1 MGFYG
6 GLYFVSKILGA
17 VTGGSKKAPAIA
29 APAAHGHASSS
40 SADIPSVDSP
50 AFGDWLAA
58 PGNVDKF
65 VASFSK

>member
-6 GLYFVSKILGA
+6 GLYFVSKIFGA
-17 VTGGSKKAPAIA
+17 ITGGSKKKAPAIA

-40 SADIPSVDSP
+40 ADIPSVDSP
-50 AFGDWLAA
+50 TFGDWLAA